1 MLLCINQHN
10 ELVIRSLYVC
20 VALIIVYLS
29 LFFIIKLH
37 SEQPKI

>member
-10 ELVIRSLYVC
+10 ELVIRSVC